1 MLSVFQIEGVMTVI
15 LAQQGG
21 GGGLFGLLPLLI
33 IGVLFYFMLIRPQQK
48 RARDQ
53 RQLVGSLSVGDKV
66 ITIGGFHGTVRSV
79 DESTVRLELN
89 PSTVVT
95 LSKQAIAR
103 RVVEPEAGAG
113 YDQDADSEE
122 VTEE

>member
-1 MLSVFQIEGVMTVI
+1 LLSVFQIEGVMTVI
-15 LAQQGG
+15 LAQQSG

-53 RQLVGSLSVGDKV
+53 RQLVDSLSVGDKV

-103 RVVEPEAGAG
+103 RVVEPEAGTES
-113 YDQDADSEE
+113 DQDADSEE

>member
-1 MLSVFQIEGVMTVI
+1 LQSVIQIEGVMTVI
-15 LAQQGG
+15 LAQGSG
-21 GGGLFGLLPLLI
+21 GGGLLGLLPLLI

-53 RQLVGSLSVGDKV
+53 RQLVDSLSVGDKV

-79 DESTVRLELN
+79 DESTVSLELN
-89 PSTVVT
+89 PSNVAT

-103 RVVEPEAGAG
+103 RVVEPRAE
-113 YDQDADSEE
+113 YDQDTDSEE

>member
-1 MLSVFQIEGVMTVI
+1 LQSVIQIEGVMTVI
-15 LAQQGG
+15 LAQQSG
-21 GGGLFGLLPLLI
+21 GGGLLGLLPLLI

-48 RARDQ
+48 RARGQ
-53 RQLVGSLSVGDKV
+53 RQLVDSLRVGDRV
-66 ITIGGFHGTVRSV
+66 ITIGGFHGTVNAV

-89 PSTVVT
+89 PSTEVT

-103 RVVEPEAGAG
+103 RVVETGTESEE
-113 YDQDADSEE
+113 DADSEE

>member
-1 MLSVFQIEGVMTVI
+1 MTVI
-15 LAQQGG
+15 LAQQSG
-21 GGGLFGLLPLLI
+21 GGGLLGLLPLLI

-48 RARDQ
+48 RARGQ
-53 RQLVGSLSVGDKV
+53 RQLVDSLRVGDRV
-66 ITIGGFHGTVRSV
+66 ITIGGFHGTVNAV
-79 DESTVRLELN
+79 DESTVRLELT

-103 RVVEPEAGAG
+103 RLVEPGTESEE
-113 YDQDADSEE
+113 DADSEE

>member
-1 MLSVFQIEGVMTVI
+1 VFQIEGVMTVI
-15 LAQQGG
+15 LAQQS
-21 GGGLFGLLPLLI
+21 GGLFGLLPLLI

-53 RQLVGSLSVGDKV
+53 RQLVDSLSVGDKV

-79 DESTVRLELN
+79 DESTVSLELN
-89 PSTVVT
+89 PSNVAT

-103 RVVEPEAGAG
+103 RVVEPRAE
-113 YDQDADSEE
+113 YDQDTDSEE